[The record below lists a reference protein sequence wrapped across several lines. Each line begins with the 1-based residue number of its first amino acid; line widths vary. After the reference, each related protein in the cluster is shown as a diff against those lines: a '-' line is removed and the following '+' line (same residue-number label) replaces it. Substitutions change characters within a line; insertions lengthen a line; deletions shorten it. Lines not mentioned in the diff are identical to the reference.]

1 MIKSRIEG
9 NLNDHLSTLTVKGK
23 LSNIVTFKEKE
34 HTWKKIVNS
43 VEGLENARR
52 RKQYEQPY

>member
-23 LSNIVTFKEKE
+23 LCNMVTFKEKE

-52 RKQYEQPY
+52 RKQ